1 MKGES
6 GMDIRRAKDKD
17 MDKVMELVSL
27 VLEIHAAI
35 RPDIFIPGTTKYT
48 RAELLDIFADDER
61 PVYVAVDG
69 DDSVIGYA
77 FCQVKSQPF
86 SNNMIQFRSLFI
98 DDLCVDAS
106 ARGRHVGQALFEH
119 VKDEARRLGC
129 YEVTLNVW
137 EGNDARSFYDR
148 MGMRVKETMMEYI
161 LGTPGND

>member
-6 GMDIRRAKDKD
+6 GMDIRRAKEKD
-17 MDKVMELVSL
+17 MDKVMELLSQ

-119 VKDEARRLGC
+119 VKNEARRLGC

-137 EGNDARSFYDR
+137 EGNEARSFYEKL
-148 MGMRVKETMMEYI
+148 GMKVKESQMEFI
-161 LGTPGND
+161 LGPSGS

>member
-1 MKGES
+1 MH
-6 GMDIRRAKDKD
+6 IRRAQEKDIGKI
-17 MDKVMELVSL
+17 MELLSQ

-48 RAELLDIFADDER
+48 REELLAIFADESR
-61 PVYVAVDG
+61 PVYVAAG
-69 DDSVIGYA
+69 DDDGVIGYA
-77 FCQVKSQPF
+77 FCQLRQQPF
-86 SNNMIQFRSLFI
+86 SNNMVQFRSLYV
-98 DDLCVDAS
+98 DDLCVDGE
-106 ARGRHVGQALFEH
+106 ARGQHVGEALFEH